1 MTGMDTGVAFEIR
14 VFFLCG
20 LCGVACSVVY
30 DLFRIA
36 RRCLKTGAA
45 ATFVLDLLFWL
56 SSAYLTFSMVFYA
69 NYGRVRWYEFFGL
82 LLGGF
87 VYFMSISRWVTDGG
101 VRTVNFFAALI
112 NKLLHLLLFPL
123 FFVLKILFRPIF
135 RIHKNFLKKMRKNRL
150 TMGHFWF
157 KIRKRMEF
165 YTKFL
170 RK

>member
-87 VYFMSISRWVTDGG
+87 VYAALYPGVYFIANPVTLGFCG
-101 VRTVNFFAALI
+101 YTGIFAAATLG
-112 NKLLHLLLFPL
+112 LCALFYHW
-123 FFVLKILFRPIF
+123 LKNEGCRRFEAL
-135 RIHKNFLKKMRKNRL
+135 
-150 TMGHFWF
+150 
-157 KIRKRMEF
+157 
-165 YTKFL
+165 
-170 RK
+170 